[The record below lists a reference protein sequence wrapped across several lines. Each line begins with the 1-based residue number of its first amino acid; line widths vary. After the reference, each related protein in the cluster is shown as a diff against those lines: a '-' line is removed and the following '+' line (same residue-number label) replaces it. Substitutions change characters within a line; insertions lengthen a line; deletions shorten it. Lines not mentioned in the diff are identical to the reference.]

1 MRFRFTIPKVFAT
14 CSRPAFSAVALGL
27 LLAAVPAM
35 AGPLGLDFTSTPTS
49 FGSANTW
56 NLGYE
61 FEANNAVTVVALGA
75 YNAPDD
81 GWGGTQN
88 VGLWNSDGVLLAS
101 VEVTNSDTA
110 VGNWYFNSITPV
122 TLVAGQEY
130 IVGAQGGTNYT
141 GEESMTVNPNI
152 TYIQDMFYSF
162 GAASPLTPLTEP
174 NATEDFTS
182 SADAGWFG
190 GNVEFGASVPEPGT
204 FILLGAGLLGLGVRR
219 KLQ

>member
-1 MRFRFTIPKVFAT
+1 MQIGLTIRNVFAT
-14 CSRPAFSAVALGL
+14 CSRPVISAAALAL
-27 LLAAVPAM
+27 LLAVVPAM

-49 FGSANTW
+49 DAGDSW

-61 FEANNAVTVVALGA
+61 FEANNAATVVALGA
-75 YNAPDD
+75 YDAPDL

-88 VGLWNSDGVLLAS
+88 VGLWNSSGVLLAS

-110 VGNWYFNSITPV
+110 VGNWYFNSITPI

-130 IVGAQGGTNYT
+130 VVGAQGGTNYA
-141 GEESMTVNPNI
+141 GDDSMSVNPNI
-152 TYIQDMFYSF
+152 TYIQDMFYAFDGS
-162 GAASPLTPLTEP
+162 SPLTPLTEP
-174 NATEDFTS
+174 NATEGDTS
-182 SADAGWFG
+182 STAAGWFG